1 MDAMA
6 TNQIAIFV
14 CINLC
19 FNNNVIN
26 HFHSSSLFM
35 EAGHFAPIS
44 IFRRVIFIELNSYF
58 IQAVLMW
65 LFKVCHVLKG
75 SHVLTTVCCLPC
87 SCLLYQCSDV
97 AMCVNESLF
106 KISRVGLQETLMI
119 FFVKY
124 IKNTP

>member
-1 MDAMA
+1 
-6 TNQIAIFV
+6 
-14 CINLC
+14 
-19 FNNNVIN
+19 
-26 HFHSSSLFM
+26 M

-87 SCLLYQCSDV
+87 SCLYQCSDV
-97 AMCVNESLF
+97 AMCENKSLF

-124 IKNTP
+124 IENTP